1 MKRSVEQ
8 SLAIVHDLNL
18 KALEITVG
26 VRIYPYTALA
36 KVAVEEG
43 LIAPDDDL
51 LLPRFYMARG
61 LEDRLR
67 RTIEERIK
75 ENRGW
80 MM

>member
-8 SLAIVHDLNL
+8 SLAFVHDLNL